1 MSETIVQPFP
11 KSTANRKLC
20 VQIFNAWNHIQQA
33 YCDVYPALKQW
44 MDDRKLFIKPLHDT
58 CRYTRSNKRLLH
70 IHKHTYQQLNMFII
84 FFPSSGG
91 VLHLGHILLTF
102 SNGKLHMFSS
112 VSAHFFSSFFFGRLF
127 YWVILCV
134 WMFYF
139 ACSGAICLQ
148 VLVWDYLL
156 SALKHNRC
164 ERTNE
169 YKNKTQL
176 NTCHKQSFFSSPWM
190 LDDVKSRNGTKMAGG
205 WCWTSCAQFSLYTY
219 IKYTC

>member
-33 YCDVYPALKQW
+33 QLWCISSTEAMDGRQEVVHKTFPWHLSIYAKQQAT
-44 MDDRKLFIKPLHDT
+44 FAHSQT
-58 CRYTRSNKRLLH
+58 
-70 IHKHTYQQLNMFII
+70 HKHTYQQLNMFII
-84 FFPSSGG
+84 FFRAAAEYY
-91 VLHLGHILLTF
+91 ILDTF
-102 SNGKLHMFSS
+102 CWLFPMANYMCS
-112 VSAHFFSSFFFGRLF
+112 VQWARTFFSSFFFGRLF

-169 YKNKTQL
+169 
-176 NTCHKQSFFSSPWM
+176 
-190 LDDVKSRNGTKMAGG
+190 R
-205 WCWTSCAQFSLYTY
+205 
-219 IKYTC
+219 I